1 MKLPKIIEIE
11 LSFNDPINAYTS
23 DVNQTSLALFNNKWA
38 GRCYYGA
45 YIIEATEVKNSG
57 LITISNRNTNR
68 KCSISLQLL
77 CKTIQYERMEV
88 IVITISN
95 IDNSGTIFGKS
106 NYAIVNIKNDNR
118 SLAGVSKGDKIP
130 VFVSNKEYIPN
141 KKLITVSAIPFLPY
155 YADEYYEVTEE
166 DEFEMPTLDSDLEE
180 LENAEKANPK
190 IAAEFRKLLITQS
203 KKSKHKPIEIKNAN
217 KIKSG
222 DIVLLPREFKYTGYF
237 SILDSKSAIHSSGIA
252 ISAVKCS
259 KKMVVNILF
268 AKYRLDINNL
278 KTLIEEISV
287 EEFAK
292 NKLLWNTYRTF
303 NEEISAK
310 SK

>member
-11 LSFNDPINAYTS
+11 LNFNDPINAYTS
-23 DVNQTSLALFNNKWA
+23 DVNQTSLALFNSKWA

-45 YIIEATEVKNSG
+45 YILEATEVKNSG
-57 LITISNRNTNR
+57 LITVSNRNTNR

-130 VFVSNKEYIPN
+130 VFVSNREYIPN
-141 KKLITVSAIPFLPY
+141 KKLIVVSAIPFLPY
-155 YADEYYEVTEE
+155 YADEYYEVTDEE
-166 DEFEMPTLDSDLEE
+166 EFEMPEIDLEE
-180 LENAEKANPK
+180 LEKAEKENPK
-190 IAAEFRKLLITQS
+190 IAAEFRKLLIS
-203 KKSKHKPIEIKNAN
+203 EFKKSKHKPIDIRNAN

-222 DIVLLPREFKYTGYF
+222 DIVLLPREFKYTGNF
-237 SILDSKSAIHSSGIA
+237 TIVNSKSLVQSGGISITAI
-252 ISAVKCS
+252 KCS
-259 KKMVVNILF
+259 KKMIVNIIV

-278 KTLIEEISV
+278 KTLIEETSA
-287 EEFAK
+287 EDFAK
-292 NKLLWNTYRTF
+292 NKLLWNTYKTL